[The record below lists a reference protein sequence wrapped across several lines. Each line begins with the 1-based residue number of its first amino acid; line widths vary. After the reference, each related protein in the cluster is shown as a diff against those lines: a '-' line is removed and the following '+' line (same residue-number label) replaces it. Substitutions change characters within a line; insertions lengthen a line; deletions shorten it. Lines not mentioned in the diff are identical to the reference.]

1 MLIKSYCKIARNHLF
16 AIAVGDAEL
25 ASNAFS
31 HQMYLNSLSKLQ
43 FCSSLNGCQN
53 GMFNWYS

>member
-31 HQMYLNSLSKLQ
+31 HQM